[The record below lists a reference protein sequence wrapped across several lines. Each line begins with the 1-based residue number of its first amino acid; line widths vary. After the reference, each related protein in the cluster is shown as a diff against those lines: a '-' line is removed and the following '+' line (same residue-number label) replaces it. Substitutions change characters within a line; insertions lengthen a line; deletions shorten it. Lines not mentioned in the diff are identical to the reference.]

1 MAKSIPPLTDDMQKI
16 IDCPLYNDPRVS
28 VKRHRFCVD
37 CSERKNTVENPCPL
51 CRTFQEVQYSG
62 CHGYTGN
69 YIKEELSNLHQ
80 QYIEKSLKVTGEKHV
95 GEALQTKHSDV
106 YVFSIAITWLYLS
119 CHATVMLL
127 SI

>member
-16 IDCPLYNDPRVS
+16 IDCSLYNDPRVS

-37 CSERKNTVENPCPL
+37 CSERKNTGENPCPL
-51 CRTFQEVQYSG
+51 CRTFQEVRDSG

-95 GEALQTKHSDV
+95 GEALQTNYSDLIC
-106 YVFSIAITWLYLS
+106 FQPSHHLTIFILS
-119 CHATVMLL
+119 TFMLL
-127 SI
+127 LL